1 MVAKKSKKMKGTN
14 HVDVRSAEDIALL
27 NDIFGKNQMT
37 VVLVYADY
45 CGHCHTYK
53 DNVWNDLVADKN
65 RKHGMASIHYD
76 QLENT
81 PLANTKVS
89 GYPTVL
95 VLGENKSPIKFK
107 NTETGEEEVDYPESK
122 NKENMTHLLNSED
135 PGSVLSNNAEPVP
148 ELEPVN
154 QPNELSNS
162 SMEKRQNGINAKS
175 IVNSIV
181 KEKGNLKPKKMAS
194 VPNYRED
201 TNGETLE
208 FSENAGEAPTPGKGT
223 AVGGS
228 LYRALLESIT
238 PTKRHTRRSKA
249 KKGRKTRRHS

>member
-76 QLENT
+76 QLEKT

-107 NTETGEEEVDYPESK
+107 NAETGEEEVDYPESK

-135 PGSVLSNNAEPVP
+135 PGSVLTNSAEPEP
-148 ELEPVN
+148 ESIAEN
-154 QPNELSNS
+154 TNIIDNS

-181 KEKGNLKPKKMAS
+181 KEKANLKPKKMAS

-201 TNGETLE
+201 INSESVE
-208 FSENAGEAPTPGKGT
+208 FNENAGATPTPGKGT

-238 PTKRHTRRSKA
+238 PAKRHTRRNKA